1 MGLKKQ
7 IRNHLRNVGFLRDV
21 PAIKAE
27 QAAHFYDLFDGI
39 VAYGPLKGFRLQKS
53 QWWTRFDIGPK
64 LFGLYEKEV
73 AELLVS
79 LSATRSVFVDVGA
92 ADGYFGVAA
101 VSQGYYEKSYC
112 FEIAEAGRHSI
123 AETAQL
129 NDVFRHVTILGEA
142 SLAALRSIPQDE
154 LVNAA
159 ILIDIEGAEFDFL
172 SDDVLA
178 LLGSCHLIIELHDWM
193 LPDGEAKRA
202 ALFSRI
208 APHFDHKVFRVGLR
222 DLSGF
227 AELDKLPDSERWL
240 LCDEGR
246 GQSMEWVSLTPRSVR

>member
-1 MGLKKQ
+1 M
-7 IRNHLRNVGFLRDV
+7 
-21 PAIKAE
+21 
-27 QAAHFYDLFDGI
+27 
-39 VAYGPLKGFRLQKS
+39 
-53 QWWTRFDIGPK
+53 
-64 LFGLYEKEV
+64 
-73 AELLVS
+73 
-79 LSATRSVFVDVGA
+79 
-92 ADGYFGVAA
+92 AA